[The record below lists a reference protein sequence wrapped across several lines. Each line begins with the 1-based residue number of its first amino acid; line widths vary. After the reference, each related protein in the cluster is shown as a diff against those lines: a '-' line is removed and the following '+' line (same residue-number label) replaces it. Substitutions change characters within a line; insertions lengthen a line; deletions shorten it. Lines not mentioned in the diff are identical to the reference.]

1 MVARILENSVAPEYL
16 RLIVLGFGL
25 SHTYRVLG
33 FDEIAH
39 GLPHLGR
46 TQLKETL
53 ESLANEGLVTRFS
66 GRFCFNK
73 TIPPELRKQVESV
86 ITPSGT
92 VRARELTAL

>member
-1 MVARILENSVAPEYL
+1 MLARILENSVAPDYL

-25 SHTYRVLG
+25 NHAYRVLG

-46 TQLKETL
+46 TQLKGTL
-53 ESLANEGLVTRFS
+53 ENLAHEGLVTRFA

-73 TIPPELRKQVESV
+73 TIPPELRKRVESA

-92 VRARELTAL
+92 VRATELTGS